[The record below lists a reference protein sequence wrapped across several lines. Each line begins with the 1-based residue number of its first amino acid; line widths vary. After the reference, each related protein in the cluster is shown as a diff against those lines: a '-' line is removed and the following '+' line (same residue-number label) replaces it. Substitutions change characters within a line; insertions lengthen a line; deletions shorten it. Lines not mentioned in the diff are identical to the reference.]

1 MPSKGDLKFGQTAVN
16 LEYLEQEQL
25 DECLREQGKLEKQGK
40 VTSIDRILL
49 KKGYITGPQVAEIEK
64 KQGRRIIFCAKCSS
78 KLNVAIFGPGT
89 KIRCPKC
96 DASLVVP
103 SATKFE
109 VHEKNADADDEE
121 RKHGTIRIKKD
132 AGKAAAAAPAK
143 PAAKPA
149 PQPMKKKVDLDEA
162 DLFADDEEGGKQEPE
177 EEKEEEVL
185 DDVDE
190 VASESAEA
198 AGDGDEPAEEDEE
211 KDESD
216 KLADSDIELL
226 DNVAEEAESKPAKP
240 AALKARQN
248 DPTEKMHALNK
259 AKMPPSTT
267 SKPGA
272 AKPAAGGGGG
282 GGSRLDRF
290 KKK

>member
-1 MPSKGDLKFGQTAVN
+1 MPSKGDLKFGQTAIN
-16 LEYLEQEQL
+16 LEYCEQEQL
-25 DECLREQGKLEKQGK
+25 DECLKEQGKLEKQGK

-49 KKGYITGPQVAEIEK
+49 KKGYISAPQVAEIEK

-121 RKHGTIRIKKD
+121 KKHGTIRIKKD
-132 AGKAAAAAPAK
+132 AGKAPAAAPAK
-143 PAAKPA
+143 PAARPAPKPA
-149 PQPMKKKVDLDEA
+149 KKVELDEA
-162 DLFADDEEGGKQEPE
+162 DLFADDDAAGKKEAE

-190 VASESAEA
+190 VASESAEE
-198 AGDGDEPAEEDEE
+198 AGDGDEPAEEEGE
-211 KDESD
+211 TDESD
-216 KLADSDIELL
+216 KLADSDIELI
-226 DNVAEEAESKPAKP
+226 DHDAEEPESKPAKP

-272 AKPAAGGGGG
+272 AKPAAGGGS
-282 GGSRLDRF
+282 GSRLDRF